1 MALVLLLTLVVAISV
16 VLFRSLVCACVFMP
30 TILLVCIWAPSVGVS
45 VGAFSVCAPFAAQK
59 SPTLAMFTFPL
70 LPWAVCVLFRAR
82 GAHVCGQ
89 AAASLWGSVWE
100 RASKVLRLTS
110 IYVHAIIPSI
120 HVAFSS
126 GVSDFLFL
134 QEQF

>member
-70 LPWAVCVLFRAR
+70 LP
-82 GAHVCGQ
+82 
-89 AAASLWGSVWE
+89 
-100 RASKVLRLTS
+100 
-110 IYVHAIIPSI
+110 
-120 HVAFSS
+120 
-126 GVSDFLFL
+126 
-134 QEQF
+134 